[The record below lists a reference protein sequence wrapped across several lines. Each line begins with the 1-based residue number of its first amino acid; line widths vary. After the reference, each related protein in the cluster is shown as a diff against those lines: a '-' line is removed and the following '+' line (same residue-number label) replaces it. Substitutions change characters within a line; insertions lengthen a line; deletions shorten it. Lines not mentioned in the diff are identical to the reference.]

1 MKQERRRGRDEGPGP
16 HRAQRWA
23 VGGGGEAIL
32 LEDLKGIV
40 EFREKTLERK
50 ER

>member
-1 MKQERRRGRDEGPGP
+1 MDEAVLRDEP
-16 HRAQRWA
+16 
-23 VGGGGEAIL
+23 GGGAGAIL

-40 EFREKTLERK
+40 EFREKNLEGD